1 MAWLERNTHAI
12 IIGLAALLVAAV
24 IALVIRQQDQ
34 RRPLE
39 LTFDG
44 TPAAGGPIEVYIT
57 GAVAQPGVYE
67 MAAGDRAADL
77 LYKAGGPAADAD
89 LEAANLALRLH
100 DEDHV
105 VVPRKGAG
113 GGSSQV
119 AGVQSPGA
127 PGAVN
132 INAAS
137 ARELDAL
144 PGIGEVYSQRIVESR
159 AANGPFA
166 TTDDLVNRQVIPR
179 ATYEKIRDLITAG
192 P

>member
-1 MAWLERNTHAI
+1 MAAGLERYSHAI
-12 IIGLAALLVAAV
+12 IIALAALLVAAV
-24 IALVIRQQDQ
+24 IALAIREHE
-34 RRPLE
+34 RRQPLE

-67 MAAGDRAADL
+67 MAAGDRAIDL

-89 LEAANLALRLH
+89 LEAANLALLLH
-100 DEDHV
+100 DEDRV
-105 VVPRKGAG
+105 VVPRTGQAG
-113 GGSSQV
+113 TSEV
-119 AGVQSPGA
+119 AGAQSPA
-127 PGAVN
+127 VVN

-137 ARELDAL
+137 AAELDAL
-144 PGIGEVYSQRIVESR
+144 PGIGEVYSRRIVDSR
-159 AANGPFA
+159 TTAGPFA
-166 TTDDLVNRQVIPR
+166 TTDDLVNRDVIPR